1 MFLKRSALWVVL
13 VAAAFLSACS
23 SPAALLLSLIPDGTF
38 ATLLNNMQDVDSPS
52 TKKLAELG
60 QKEDWN
66 GIAAL
71 AQENLSR
78 DPTNSDWWV
87 ISGYAAIRLNQLP
100 RANQAFAEAVRL
112 SPDDI
117 DAWNLL
123 GESYRVMGQPD
134 RAVRTLEN
142 ALRVSQ
148 DSPMTYYV
156 MGRSF
161 HDLKRPD
168 RAMPYFEQTVQ
179 RAPQF
184 GEGWYAYG
192 QTALSLGRRL
202 EYARAVQALQPL
214 DPAAAQRLA
223 AMEAGAK

>member
-1 MFLKRSALWVVL
+1 MFLKRIALVL
-13 VAAAFLSACS
+13 ACVTLLAACN

-38 ATLLNNMQDVDSPS
+38 AALLNNMQDVDSPN

-66 GIAAL
+66 GIDAL
-71 AQENLSR
+71 ARENLAR
-78 DPTNSDWWV
+78 DPTNQDWW
-87 ISGYAAIRLNQLP
+87 IMAGYAAIRLNQLP
-100 RANQAFAEAVRL
+100 RANQCFAEAVRL
-112 SPDDI
+112 SPSDI

-142 ALRVSQ
+142 ALRVNQ

-161 HDLKRPD
+161 QDLKRLD
-168 RAMPYFEQTVQ
+168 RALPYFEQTVH

-184 GEGWYAYG
+184 AEGWFAYG
-192 QTALSLGRRL
+192 QTAWSLGRRL
-202 EYARAVQALQPL
+202 EYARAIQALQPL

-223 AMEAGAK
+223 ALDSAKK